1 MCMSGDP
8 GSGKWLFI
16 SLFPRCTWKCHHL
29 FGFRGVLGAIIERCG
44 DALWCEVH
52 TALIIPRS
60 SANKHG
66 MSLDLLC
73 LSLSFF
79 FFCTSLIYCYISLYL
94 LLFVLSSG
102 DMLDLLKWRA
112 HPERINDSLS
122 KLKEIDGS
130 EIVKVGPVLS
140 TDLIVFWFGFS
151 PRVFRVPTERIQ
163 TSLLFFSLPQFLQ
176 DTLDTLFGILD
187 ESSQR
192 YGLKVFD
199 SLVS

>member
-1 MCMSGDP
+1 MSGDP

-29 FGFRGVLGAIIERCG
+29 FGFRGVLGTIIERCG

-60 SANKHG
+60 FTNKHG
-66 MSLDLLC
+66 MCLC
-73 LSLSFF
+73 VLSLSFF
-79 FFCTSLIYCYISLYL
+79 GISIIYCYISLYL
-94 LLFVLSSG
+94 LLFVLSPG

-140 TDLIVFWFGFS
+140 TDLFVFWFGFS
-151 PRVFRVPTERIQ
+151 PCVFRVQPERIQ